1 MQPNIFGNDDNWH
14 YIPVLICVLT
24 IITYLFG
31 LWLPESPKYLYFKN
45 RPKADV
51 IKVIKTYQGND
62 IDINHVLEGYEKE
75 RQFTNHH
82 NLTLKE
88 VWQNQILRKS
98 LIMLILVQFASKA
111 SISSILEYYE
121 TSLLISFGFTQSSVL
136 YLMNI
141 ATILNLPLMFLSP
154 FLLEKV
160 GRRPLILIASF
171 GYIILPIIGFV

>member
-14 YIPVLICVLT
+14 YIPVLICILT
-24 IITYLFG
+24 IISYLFG

-51 IKVIKTYQGND
+51 VKVIKTYQGNN

-98 LIMLILVQFASKA
+98 LIMLILVQFASK
-111 SISSILEYYE
+111 
-121 TSLLISFGFTQSSVL
+121 VL
-136 YLMNI
+136 YLINI
-141 ATILNLPLMFLSP
+141 VTILNLPLMFLSP